1 MSRSKGGNAAVAQPE
16 VTVVIGAYEAMPYL
30 VECLASLEAQT
41 IAPERI
47 EVIAVDDGSTDGT
60 GECLEEF
67 AGRAPMPVTVIRQAN
82 SGGPSGP
89 RNIGLDRAT
98 GRYRT
103 LAQCSALQGGGVGH
117 PARSGPKGRGG
128 MAKIALSDD
137 GVVGPTAGRAGSQA
151 CGGRVR
157 PTLAG
162 RQWPVKQEPEVVPR
176 SGTDRNLLPSGR
188 RGRQVFFLDADD
200 RLGHEA
206 LQRMVAMADRAGT
219 DVVLGRVEGVN
230 RGAPKSMW
238 GRTLE
243 RTDVHSSPIKY
254 TLSAQKLFRRALL
267 VRHGI
272 RFDESL
278 FTGEDAL
285 FTMEAYLRANGVSV
299 IADHTCYYLVGRDDG
314 RHVTKSGSHTLRFES
329 ARRLADLIAALVPA
343 GPRRDRLMLRP
354 FTVTL
359 LPQFGPRFLKDSDRV
374 RRHKLELAK
383 PLMDAHWSE
392 DVARHLK
399 VEERLR
405 LHLVAEQR
413 LELLTEAVKFT
424 AERKQAPALLERRG
438 RRVYLVYPHFRDR
451 AAGVPDS
458 VYLASPREARAFPGY
473 REGGTATVL
482 RRAARRARHLLTSP
496 GRPAPEPKTPA
507 AA

>member
-1 MSRSKGGNAAVAQPE
+1 MTVAQPD

-41 IAPERI
+41 IDPERI

-89 RNIGLDRAT
+89 RNIGLGKAT
-98 GRYRT
+98 GRY
-103 LAQCSALQGGGVGH
+103 
-117 PARSGPKGRGG
+117 
-128 MAKIALSDD
+128 
-137 GVVGPTAGRAGSQA
+137 
-151 CGGRVR
+151 
-157 PTLAG
+157 
-162 RQWPVKQEPEVVPR
+162 
-176 SGTDRNLLPSGR
+176 
-188 RGRQVFFLDADD
+188 VFFLDADD

-243 RTDVHSSPIKY
+243 RTDVHSSNIKY
-254 TLSAQKLFRRALL
+254 TLSAQKLFRRELL

-299 IADHTCYYLVGRDDG
+299 IADYTCYYLVGRDDG
-314 RHVTKSGSHTLRFES
+314 KHVTKSGSYTLRFDS
-329 ARRLADLIAALVPA
+329 ARRLTDLIADLVPE

-354 FTVTL
+354 LTVTL

-383 PLMDAHWSE
+383 PLMDAHWSD

-413 LELLTEAVKFT
+413 LELLLDAVKFT
-424 AERKQAPALLERRG
+424 AARKQAPALLARRG

-451 AAGVPDS
+451 AAGIPDS
-458 VYLASPREARAFPGY
+458 VYLASSREARAFPGY
-473 REGGTATVL
+473 REGGPATVL
-482 RRAARRARHLLTSP
+482 RRAAHRARHLLTSP
-496 GRPAPEPKTPA
+496 GRPAPEPKTPTA
-507 AA
+507 A